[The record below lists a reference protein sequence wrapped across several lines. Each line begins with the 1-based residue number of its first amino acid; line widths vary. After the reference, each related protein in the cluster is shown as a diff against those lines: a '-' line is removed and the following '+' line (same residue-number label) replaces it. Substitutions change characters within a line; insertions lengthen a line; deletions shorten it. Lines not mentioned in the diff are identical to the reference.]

1 MDSHSNREAMFILAE
16 VKQKP
21 RIHRLLKRS
30 VAKAKS
36 LVAWISNMKK
46 VQESHSD
53 LCASDASICTQ
64 VPVAGDGYR
73 HSSNHDRDRSS
84 QVYYCDALGSTLPS
98 SLTHL
103 EQKGKSDPTT
113 ASYDFER
120 LHVADKPK
128 LQRSHLT
135 SNQEVTTSENHF
147 CFHHGTEI
155 GEKKGSNRTQDHE
168 VQGDKGVTFNRCT
181 ANQTKNHAK
190 SLVEKSPCCLNS
202 RCGDGELVEIS
213 LQLEKILLGPEAIS
227 NNDSEE
233 STSASSVRAVED
245 HHSFKEQDEVSSK
258 PRRLVETSIVVE
270 FSTNNNTTMKS
281 NTMLSPLE
289 ARLQHSSS
297 CDVDVGSYE
306 HERLLLTHE
315 TRSADESDE
324 TNDKKESLPRYHP
337 KESVQYGYERYLL
350 SHEPRSKDESD
361 ETIKKK
367 HTFSTRKSD
376 ATIQLRRHHEVEHDP
391 KLART
396 SKETKCLCSE
406 SVSEVVSA
414 QAAVLPVSDTQVLG
428 IQRNEEDTKLYN
440 YSQLSDVSFASS
452 EMVPYRNDSNSFD
465 LDRGDSV
472 REGRSEF
479 DVTERARA
487 REGNA
492 ENAFCNALLSDLTQS
507 YSFQCEQKQID
518 SDELILMH
526 YLPKIGSWSDDKKG
540 GSRFRRKMPKLGPWR
555 PLSQSGRKHDCKEG
569 QQLASPILGL
579 GVGKH
584 NCCAGHYYS
593 SS

>member
-21 RIHRLLKRS
+21 RFVPRIRRLLKRS

-36 LVAWISNMKK
+36 QVAWISNMRK
-46 VQESHSD
+46 VEESHSN

-73 HSSNHDRDRSS
+73 HSNNHGRDESS

-98 SLTHL
+98 SLTHS
-103 EQKGKSDPTT
+103 ERKGKSDLNT

-120 LHVADKPK
+120 LHVAEKPK

-155 GEKKGSNRTQDHE
+155 GGNKGSNRTQDYE
-168 VQGDKGVTFNRCT
+168 VQGDKGVTFNRCM
-181 ANQTKNHAK
+181 ANQTKNHVK

-227 NNDSEE
+227 NNGSEE
-233 STSASSVRAVED
+233 STSASSFRVVED

-258 PRRLVETSIVVE
+258 PRPLVKTSIVVE
-270 FSTNNNTTMKS
+270 FSNNDNKTVKS
-281 NTMLSPLE
+281 NILLSPLE

-315 TRSADESDE
+315 TRSTDESDE
-324 TNDKKESLPRYHP
+324 TNDKKESFPRYHP

-376 ATIQLRRHHEVEHDP
+376 ATIHLSRNYEVENNP
-391 KLART
+391 KFART
-396 SKETKCLCSE
+396 SKETKCLHSE
-406 SVSEVVSA
+406 SISE
-414 QAAVLPVSDTQVLG
+414 AVLAETAVLAVSDTQVLD
-428 IQRNEEDTKLYN
+428 IQRNEERTKVYSC
-440 YSQLSDVSFASS
+440 SQLSDVSFASS
-452 EMVPYRNDSNSFD
+452 EMVPHRDDTNSFD

-472 REGRSEF
+472 REGRSDF
-479 DVTERARA
+479 DVTERAQA
-487 REGNA
+487 ECNA

-526 YLPKIGSWSDDKKG
+526 YLPKIGSWSGDKKG
-540 GSRFRRKMPKLGPWR
+540 GSRFRRKIPKLGPWR
-555 PLSQSGRKHDCKEG
+555 PLSGSCRKNMTAKKVND
-569 QQLASPILGL
+569 
-579 GVGKH
+579 
-584 NCCAGHYYS
+584 
-593 SS
+593 